1 MWMWMC
7 IVNKDQK
14 IYKCLSIQ
22 AEERMVDIGVFLN
35 ANIMREK

>member
-1 MWMWMC
+1 MWMC

-22 AEERMVDIGVFLN
+22 AEERMVDIGLVSEEPIN
-35 ANIMREK
+35 R